1 MTSHDQEPED
11 AYVLQ
16 AGLISERLS
25 RVALDMNVALMHTE
39 GLAKVRLERAI
50 TGIDTTIKEMRLLAA
65 SQLRLGEGGAGR
77 RPG

>member
-1 MTSHDQEPED
+1 MTWHDQEPED

-16 AGLISERLS
+16 A
-25 RVALDMNVALMHTE
+25 VALTHTE
-39 GLAKVRLERAI
+39 CLAEVRLERAI
-50 TGIDTTIKEMRLLAA
+50 TGIDTTIKETRLLAA